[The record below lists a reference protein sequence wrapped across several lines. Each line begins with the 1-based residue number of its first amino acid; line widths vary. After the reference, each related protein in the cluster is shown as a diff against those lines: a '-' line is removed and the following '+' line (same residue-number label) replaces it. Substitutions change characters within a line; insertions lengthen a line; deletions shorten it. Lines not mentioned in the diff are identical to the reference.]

1 MGEVDTRNLG
11 EKCECTVLSLFREEH
26 RETSGL
32 GEPRH

>member
-26 RETSGL
+26 SKTS
-32 GEPRH
+32 